1 MKRFIALLIIV
12 AFIVSIVGITATY
25 AASAKVTISG
35 PSEVLAGKKYKFTV
49 TISAHAFNFISKITC
64 GGVFSGKI
72 EGCDA
77 ASGSTNKKLKNT
89 EVITVTVSNNAK
101 PGDIGTISV
110 EGNGC
115 SVNDNYDIVDRF
127 LINKTKKVVVVDKLT
142 VIPKEVAEPTQWE
155 LAQDSIGQLQQGGT
169 LNLNIT
175 ESAKVPAAVLD
186 DITKKQAV
194 VNINFAD
201 YSCKI
206 DGSNFSVP
214 SGLKELDLS
223 LKMEKNG
230 SLSAAAGGADA
241 YQLHFGHSGQLP
253 GPVTFSIKAKD
264 NSPGDTLYLYY
275 YYDQSGEIEGKLS
288 AVVDDDG
295 YVEFTIF
302 HCSSYFL
309 SESIIEGALG
319 GLAAIADIAE
329 KDARILELESTI
341 TKLEERLETAQN
353 KQPEPEPDD
362 RQEQV
367 FEPQDKDT
375 AAGILDITIIEFGA
389 IVLGA
394 LLLGIVG
401 TVIVFRSG
409 RKGRHAAVKASSDL

>member
-1 MKRFIALLIIV
+1 M
-12 AFIVSIVGITATY
+12 
-25 AASAKVTISG
+25 
-35 PSEVLAGKKYKFTV
+35 
-49 TISAHAFNFISKITC
+49 
-64 GGVFSGKI
+64 
-72 EGCDA
+72 
-77 ASGSTNKKLKNT
+77 
-89 EVITVTVSNNAK
+89 
-101 PGDIGTISV
+101 
-110 EGNGC
+110 
-115 SVNDNYDIVDRF
+115 
-127 LINKTKKVVVVDKLT
+127 
-142 VIPKEVAEPTQWE
+142 
-155 LAQDSIGQLQQGGT
+155 
-169 LNLNIT
+169 
-175 ESAKVPAAVLD
+175 
-186 DITKKQAV
+186 
-194 VNINFAD
+194 NINFAD